1 MSAVRSARPVA
12 LVTGSASGIGAA
24 CAKRLGAGG
33 FNVTVN
39 YASSADAAQET
50 AFDCRAGG
58 AETLV
63 LQADVADPIACR
75 ALVAHTVD
83 KWGRLDVLVNNAG
96 ITKFV
101 DIHDLGGLDAD
112 DFARIFSVNVT
123 AAYEMSTAAV
133 PHLKAS
139 SYASIVNITSHAGVS
154 GIGSSHAYAA
164 SKGALN
170 TLTLGLA
177 RALAP
182 EIRVN
187 AVCPGYV
194 DTPWHSGKVEDPGEL
209 EAYKQRFADLAP
221 LKRLTTSD
229 DVAEAANFFATGAK
243 AITGVILVVDGGTH
257 LTVGS
262 PQNT

>member
-1 MSAVRSARPVA
+1 MSAARSARPVA

-24 CAKRLGAGG
+24 CAKRLGMGG

-39 YASSADAAQET
+39 YASSAKAAEET
-50 AFDCRAGG
+50 AFDCRGGG

-63 LQADVADPIACR
+63 LKADVADPIACR

-101 DIHDLGGLDAD
+101 DIHDLDGLEPD
-112 DFARIFSVNVT
+112 DFARIFAVNVT
-123 AAYEMSTAAV
+123 AAYEMATATA
-133 PHLKAS
+133 PHLKQS
-139 SYASIVNITSHAGVS
+139 PYASIVNITSHAGVS

-194 DTPWHSGKVEDPGEL
+194 DTPWHSGKVEDPQEL
-209 EAYKQRFADLAP
+209 ESYKQRFADIAP
-221 LKRLTTSD
+221 LKRLTTAD
-229 DVAEAANFFATGAK
+229 DVADAVNFFAWGAK
-243 AITGVILVVDGGTH
+243 AITGTVLVVDGGTH